1 MQSGSLTFA
10 FLLSPKLRF
19 KLLVRGGTNVAKEK
33 TNRAKSVVAARRPG
47 SKIATETGSTSDRF
61 QLRLPDGMRDQ
72 LAEAATANERSLNS
86 EIIHRLTQSLER
98 DGMPKRLS
106 QHLKTQGDRI
116 AKVEEEIA
124 SLVEQLRLNDD

>member
-1 MQSGSLTFA
+1 
-10 FLLSPKLRF
+10 
-19 KLLVRGGTNVAKEK
+19 VAKEK
-33 TNRAKSVVAARRPG
+33 AKRAKSVVTVRRFE
-47 SKIATETGSTSDRF
+47 SKSATGTGGTSDRF

-86 EIIHRLTQSLER
+86 EIIHRLAQSLER

-116 AKVEEEIA
+116 AKVEDEIA
-124 SLVEQLRLNDD
+124 SLVEQLRQNDD